1 MIDRLLIA
9 ILTTNHQP
17 LTTSI
22 TPYLHWIPFLTVED
36 DCTLPTVY
44 FLLKFLYHFPLS

>member
-1 MIDRLLIA
+1 MIGRLLIA

-22 TPYLHWIPFLTVED
+22 TQYPIPSLDPSLSFRMTLSSYRLLFTV
-36 DCTLPTVY
+36 LR
-44 FLLKFLYHFPLS
+44 S